1 VHCVQAQ
8 SRTPTIGAAYL
19 IRRFGQFAE
28 EALAEVENALRTRP
42 WNQRFVEALGRLKR
56 RRSAESPNPG

>member
-1 VHCVQAQ
+1 
-8 SRTPTIGAAYL
+8 
-19 IRRFGQFAE
+19 
-28 EALAEVENALRTRP
+28 VENALRTRP